1 MQLDRI
7 NRIRAVFFL
16 HAIGSGGLY
25 THVAE
30 VQLKLGVDAQTLGLV
45 FLGFPIGSMLVFLF
59 GSRVLEAIGTK
70 PILIFSLTGLS
81 AATALFPLMPNP
93 LALFGFFIGYALF
106 YSLPNMAMNVEADRV
121 EASSPRRVM
130 NSCHG
135 LWSFGYLVATLLGT
149 IATALHMTPFM
160 HLGLLAIPLLPL
172 ALFITIG
179 IDPAPPRPHTA
190 QVVRRLSLPTIPIL
204 LLVAFTIGPNM
215 LEGALRNWSIIY
227 MRDTFAA
234 PNWVDTLTLPVFL
247 LAQSIGRLN
256 ADRFVTRFGPV
267 RVART
272 LNISALAGCLLVTV
286 APNLYLALTGFMLI
300 GIGVCCSYPLTTSAA
315 ARLGDRPSS
324 QNVASLT
331 LAVQVIML
339 VSPAALGWVATH
351 LGIRL
356 TFGVILP
363 AIILS
368 QWLARFLAPKP
379 AATPVTA

>member
-1 MQLDRI
+1 MLLDRY

-16 HAIGSGGLY
+16 HAISSGGLY
-25 THVAE
+25 SHVAE
-30 VQLKLGVDAQTLGLV
+30 VQRALHVDAATLGLV

-59 GSRVLEAIGTK
+59 GSRLLEAIGTK
-70 PILIFSLTGLS
+70 PIIIFSITGLPV
-81 AATALFPLMPNP
+81 ATALFPLMPNP
-93 LALFGFFIGYALF
+93 VALFVYFIGYALF
-106 YSLPNMAMNVEADRV
+106 YSLPNMAMNIEADRV
-121 EASSPRRVM
+121 EHASPRRVM

-135 LWSFGYLVATLLGT
+135 TWSIGYLLATLVGT
-149 IATALHMTPFM
+149 LATALHLTPFM
-160 HLGLLAIPLLPL
+160 HLGLLALPLVAL
-172 ALFITIG
+172 ALFVAIG

-227 MRDTFAA
+227 MRDSFAA

-256 ADRFVTRFGPV
+256 ADAFVLRYGPV
-267 RVART
+267 RVARA
-272 LNISALAGCLLVTV
+272 LNISAFAGCLLVTLAPSLYV
-286 APNLYLALTGFMLI
+286 ALAGFMLI
-300 GIGVCCSYPLTTSAA
+300 GIGVCASYPLTTSAA

-339 VSPAALGWVATH
+339 VSPAALGWIATNVS
-351 LGIRL
+351 IRA

-363 AIILS
+363 AILLS
-368 QWLARFLAPKP
+368 QWLAQNLKP
-379 AATPVTA
+379 RN

>member
-1 MQLDRI
+1 MINISQA

-16 HAIGSGGLY
+16 HAIASGGLY
-25 THVAE
+25 SHVAE
-30 VQLKLGVDAQTLGLV
+30 VQKTLGVDAATLGLI

-70 PILIFSLTGLS
+70 PILIACITLLPV
-81 AATALFPLMPNP
+81 ATALFPLMPTP
-93 LALFGFFIGYALF
+93 IALFVFFIFYALF
-106 YSLPNMAMNVEADRV
+106 YSLPNMAMNIEADRV
-121 EASSPRRVM
+121 EHASPRRVM

-135 LWSFGYLVATLLGT
+135 VWSFGYLLATLLGT
-149 IATALHMTPFM
+149 VATALHMIPVM
-160 HLGLLAIPLLPL
+160 HLALLAIPLVPL
-172 ALFITIG
+172 AVFVTAG

-215 LEGALRNWSIIY
+215 LEGSLRNWSIIY
-227 MRDTFAA
+227 MRDSFAA
-234 PNWVDTLTLPVFL
+234 PSWVDTLTLPVFL

-256 ADRFVTRFGPV
+256 ADRFVTRYGPV
-267 RVART
+267 RVARA
-272 LNISALAGCLLVTV
+272 LNLSALAGCLLVTL
-286 APNLYLALTGFMLI
+286 APNLYVALAGFMLV
-300 GIGVCCSYPLTTSAA
+300 GIGVCASYPLTTSAA

-339 VSPAALGWVATH
+339 VSPAALGWIATNVS
-351 LGIRL
+351 IRA

-363 AIILS
+363 AILLS
-368 QWLARFLAPKP
+368 QWLARYLAPKQ
-379 AATPVTA
+379 

>member
-1 MQLDRI
+1 MINISQA

-16 HAIGSGGLY
+16 HAIASGGLY
-25 THVAE
+25 SHVAE
-30 VQLKLGVDAQTLGLV
+30 VQKTLGVDAATLGLI

-70 PILIFSLTGLS
+70 PILIACITLLPV
-81 AATALFPLMPNP
+81 ATALFPLMPTP
-93 LALFGFFIGYALF
+93 IALFVFFIFYALF
-106 YSLPNMAMNVEADRV
+106 YSLPNMAMNIEADRV
-121 EASSPRRVM
+121 EHASPRRVM

-135 LWSFGYLVATLLGT
+135 VWSFGYLLATLLGT
-149 IATALHMTPFM
+149 VATALHMIPVM
-160 HLGLLAIPLLPL
+160 HLALLAIPLVPL
-172 ALFITIG
+172 ALFVTTS

-215 LEGALRNWSIIY
+215 LEGSLRNWSIIY
-227 MRDTFAA
+227 MRDSFAA
-234 PNWVDTLTLPVFL
+234 PSWVDTLTLPVFL

-256 ADRFVTRFGPV
+256 ADQFVTRYGPV
-267 RVART
+267 RVARA
-272 LNISALAGCLLVTV
+272 LNLSALAGCLLVTL
-286 APNLYLALTGFMLI
+286 APNLYVALAGFMLV
-300 GIGVCCSYPLTTSAA
+300 GIGVCASYPLTTSAA

-339 VSPAALGWVATH
+339 VSPAALGWIATNVS
-351 LGIRL
+351 IRA

-363 AIILS
+363 AILLS
-368 QWLARFLAPKP
+368 QWLARYLAPKQ
-379 AATPVTA
+379 

>member
-1 MQLDRI
+1 MLFDRA

-25 THVAE
+25 SHVAE
-30 VQLKLGVDAQTLGLV
+30 VQNALHVDAATLGLV

-70 PILIFSLTGLS
+70 PILIFAITLLPV
-81 AATALFPLMPNP
+81 ATALFPVMPTP
-93 LALFGFFIGYALF
+93 WALFGFFIVYALF
-106 YSLPNMAMNVEADRV
+106 YSLPNMAMNIEADRV
-121 EASSPRRVM
+121 EHASPRRVM

-135 LWSFGYLVATLLGT
+135 VWSMGYLLATLLGT
-149 IATALHMTPFM
+149 IATALHMTPVM
-160 HLGLLAIPLLPL
+160 HLALLAVPLVPF

-179 IDPAPPRPHTA
+179 LDPAPPRPHTA

-215 LEGALRNWSIIY
+215 LEGSLRNWSIIY
-227 MRDTFAA
+227 MRDSFAA

-256 ADRFVTRFGPV
+256 ADRFVTQYGPV

-272 LNISALAGCLLVTV
+272 LNISALIGCLLVTLAPSLYV
-286 APNLYLALTGFMLI
+286 ALAGFMLI
-300 GIGVCCSYPLTTSAA
+300 GVGVCCSYPLTTSAA

-339 VSPAALGWVATH
+339 VSPAALGWIATNV
-351 LGIRL
+351 GIRA

-363 AIILS
+363 AILLS
-368 QWLARFLAPKP
+368 QWLAQNLKP
-379 AATPVTA
+379 RN